1 MKKYFKV
8 ARFEINHLMKR
19 ALFWTTFV
27 WPLSMEGSL
36 SLLLPAKLNVESEQ
50 LLTLVVITLLGFTA
64 INALSIVNMFI
75 NSKSTRVGEL
85 VIGMSGYKVQ
95 YYGKLLAASWIYLLN
110 LAATGGFLIYLGQM
124 EGFLQLNTWS
134 KFELLNAGLVMLVV
148 TIFGNILLSILAVYV
163 NDEDKGQVI
172 ALSYLL
178 FVLVACGGSVVGLL
192 GHSGAW
198 LLIPIVNLL
207 GQLSLTVWWEQLVI
221 WGVNLALLAYGLQ
234 IGFNY
239 YQHNILNYAQK
250 AGGISE

>member
-19 ALFWTTFV
+19 ALFWTTFI
-27 WPLSMEGSL
+27 WPLSMEGAL
-36 SLLLPAKLNVESEQ
+36 SLLLPAKLNIESKQ
-50 LLTLVVITLLGFTA
+50 LLTLVVITLLSFTA
-64 INALSIVNMFI
+64 INALSVVNMFI

-124 EGFLQLNTWS
+124 EGFLQLSTWS
-134 KFELLNAGLVMLVV
+134 RFELLNAGLVMIVV

-163 NDEDKGQVI
+163 NNEDKGQVI
-172 ALSYLL
+172 ALGYLL
-178 FVLVACGGSVVGLL
+178 FVLIACGGSIAGLL
-192 GHSGAW
+192 GHSSTW

-207 GQLSLTVWWEQLVI
+207 GQLSLTVWWEQLAI
-221 WGVNLALLAYGLQ
+221 WGVNLFLLVGGLQ
-234 IGFNY
+234 VGFNY
-239 YQHNILNYAQK
+239 YQHNILNYARK
-250 AGGISE
+250 VGGVSE

>member
-27 WPLSMEGSL
+27 WPLSMEGAL
-36 SLLLPAKLNVESEQ
+36 SLLLPAKLNIESKQ
-50 LLTLVVITLLGFTA
+50 LLTLVVITLLSFTA
-64 INALSIVNMFI
+64 INALSVVNMFI

-95 YYGKLLAASWIYLLN
+95 YYGKLLAASLVYLLN
-110 LAATGGFLIYLGQM
+110 LAASSGFLIYLGQM
-124 EGFLQLNTWS
+124 EGFLQLSTWS
-134 KFELLNAGLVMLVV
+134 RFELLNAGVVMLVV

-172 ALSYLL
+172 ALGYLL
-178 FVLVACGGSVVGLL
+178 FVLAVCGGSVVGLM
-192 GHSGAW
+192 GHSSTW
-198 LLIPIVNLL
+198 LLIPVVNLL

-221 WGVNLALLAYGLQ
+221 WGVNLFLLVSGLQ
-234 IGFNY
+234 VGSNY
-239 YQHNILNYAQK
+239 YQHNILNYARK
-250 AGGISE
+250 VGGVSE

>member
-27 WPLSMEGSL
+27 WPLSMEGAL
-36 SLLLPAKLNVESEQ
+36 SLLLPAKLNLSSKQ
-50 LLTLVVITLLGFTA
+50 LLSLVVIVLLSFTA
-64 INALSIVNMFI
+64 INALSVVNMFI

-95 YYGKLLAASWIYLLN
+95 YYGKLLAASLVYLLN

-134 KFELLNAGLVMLVV
+134 KFELLNAGVVMIVV

-172 ALSYLL
+172 ALGYLL
-178 FVLVACGGSVVGLL
+178 FVLVACGGSVAGLL
-192 GHSGAW
+192 GHSSTW

-221 WGVNLALLAYGLQ
+221 WGVNLALLVVGLQ
-234 IGFNY
+234 VGFNY

>member
-19 ALFWTTFV
+19 ALFWTTFI
-27 WPLSMEGSL
+27 WPLSMEGAL
-36 SLLLPAKLNVESEQ
+36 SLLLPAKLNIESKQ
-50 LLTLVVITLLGFTA
+50 LLPLVVITLLSFTA
-64 INALSIVNMFI
+64 INALSVVNMFI

-124 EGFLQLNTWS
+124 EGFLQLSTWS
-134 KFELLNAGLVMLVV
+134 RFELLNAGLVMIVV

-163 NDEDKGQVI
+163 NNEDKGQVI
-172 ALSYLL
+172 ALGYLL
-178 FVLVACGGSVVGLL
+178 FVLVACGGSVAGLL
-192 GHSGAW
+192 GHSSTW

-221 WGVNLALLAYGLQ
+221 WGVNLFLLVSGLQ
-234 IGFNY
+234 VGSNY
-239 YQHNILNYAQK
+239 YQHNILNYARK
-250 AGGISE
+250 VGGVSE

>member
-27 WPLSMEGSL
+27 WPLSMEGAL
-36 SLLLPAKLNVESEQ
+36 SLLLPAKLNLSPEQ

-85 VIGMSGYKVQ
+85 VIGMSSYKVQ
-95 YYGKLLAASWIYLLN
+95 YYGKLLAANWIYLLN

-134 KFELLNAGLVMLVV
+134 KFELLNAGVVMLVV

-172 ALSYLL
+172 ALGYLL

-192 GHSGAW
+192 GHSSVW

-221 WGVNLALLAYGLQ
+221 WGVNLALLAYGLRA
-234 IGFNY
+234 GSYY
-239 YQHNILNYAQK
+239 YQHNILNYARK
-250 AGGISE
+250 AGGVSE

>member
-36 SLLLPAKLNVESEQ
+36 SLLLPAKLNIESKQ
-50 LLTLVVITLLGFTA
+50 LLTLVVITLLGVTA

-221 WGVNLALLAYGLQ
+221 WGVNLALLVGGLQ
-234 IGFNY
+234 VGFNY

>member
-27 WPLSMEGSL
+27 WPLSMEGAL
-36 SLLLPAKLNVESEQ
+36 SLLLPAKLNFSPKQ
-50 LLTLVVITLLGFTA
+50 LLPLVVIVLLSFTA

-110 LAATGGFLIYLGQM
+110 LAATSGFLIYLGKM

-134 KFELLNAGLVMLVV
+134 KFELLNAGVVMLVV

-172 ALSYLL
+172 ALGYLL
-178 FVLVACGGSVVGLL
+178 FVLIACGGSIAGLL
-192 GHSGAW
+192 GHSSTW

-221 WGVNLALLAYGLQ
+221 WGVNLVLLVGGLQ
-234 IGFNY
+234 VGFNY
-239 YQHNILNYAQK
+239 YQHNILNYARK
-250 AGGISE
+250 VGGVSE

>member
-36 SLLLPAKLNVESEQ
+36 SLRLPAKLNIESKQ
-50 LLTLVVITLLGFTA
+50 LLTLVVITLLGVTA

-124 EGFLQLNTWS
+124 EGFLQRNTWS
-134 KFELLNAGLVMLVV
+134 KLELLNAGVVMLVV

-163 NDEDKGQVI
+163 NDEDRGQVI

-192 GHSGAW
+192 GHSGVW

-221 WGVNLALLAYGLQ
+221 WGVNLALLVGGLQ
-234 IGFNY
+234 VGFKY

>member
-19 ALFWTTFV
+19 ALFWTTFI
-27 WPLSMEGSL
+27 WPLSMEGAL
-36 SLLLPAKLNVESEQ
+36 SLLLPAKLNIESKQ
-50 LLTLVVITLLGFTA
+50 LLPLVVITLLSFTA
-64 INALSIVNMFI
+64 INALSVVNMFI

-110 LAATGGFLIYLGQM
+110 LAATSGFLIYLGQM
-124 EGFLQLNTWS
+124 EGFSKLNTLS
-134 KFELLNAGLVMLVV
+134 ELELLNAGLVMLVV

-172 ALSYLL
+172 ALGYLL
-178 FVLVACGGSVVGLL
+178 FVLAVCGGSLVGLM
-192 GHSGAW
+192 GYSSTW

-207 GQLSLTVWWEQLVI
+207 GQLSLTVWWEQLAI
-221 WGVNLALLAYGLQ
+221 WGVNLFLLVVGLHL
-234 IGFNY
+234 GYNY
-239 YQHNILNYAQK
+239 YQHNILKYARK
-250 AGGISE
+250 VGGVSE